1 VDRQDVAAWDAR
13 LDVSM
18 GKSLN
23 AAGAFRGAI
32 LNRDNIGKSA
42 DDLVQL
48 WNAEHPEDPIA

>member
-1 VDRQDVAAWDAR
+1 VDHQDVAAWDAR

-23 AAGAFRGAI
+23 AVGAFRGAI

-48 WNAEHPEDPIA
+48 WNTEHPEDPIA